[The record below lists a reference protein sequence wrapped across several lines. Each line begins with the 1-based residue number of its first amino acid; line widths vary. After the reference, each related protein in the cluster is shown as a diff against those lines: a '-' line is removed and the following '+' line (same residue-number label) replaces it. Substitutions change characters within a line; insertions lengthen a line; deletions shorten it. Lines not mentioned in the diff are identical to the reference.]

1 MKINYVKE
9 LINHTVLLSLFKKN
23 AAAWGR
29 DCPCRGLQCGDGLL
43 AISRRC
49 KS

>member
-1 MKINYVKE
+1 MKTNYLSDFVR
-9 LINHTVLLSLFKKN
+9 NTDLLSLCKKN
-23 AAAWGR
+23 AATWGR